1 MSTSA
6 KFKEFIAEPMGEKE
20 VTAIAGIGDTYGKKL
35 AEKGYDKAYVLLGQF
50 LLLKKDKEL
59 FIDWLKEEADVAPN
73 HGKNTADCLQGWI
86 DQFM

>member
-35 AEKGYDKAYVLLGQF
+35 AEKVSSN
-50 LLLKKDKEL
+50 
-59 FIDWLKEEADVAPN
+59 FIYENVSLR
-73 HGKNTADCLQGWI
+73 Q
-86 DQFM
+86 

>member
-1 MSTSA
+1 M
-6 KFKEFIAEPMGEKE
+6 
-20 VTAIAGIGDTYGKKL
+20 
-35 AEKGYDKAYVLLGQF
+35 LLGQF

-59 FIDWLKEEADVAPN
+59 FIDWLKDEVGISPN